1 MEAIK
6 KEIKKAKTKLYLA
19 CGSNLIIGQMFRRCP
34 KAKVAGKTEL
44 KGWRMEFR
52 GSTGNGVATIVKTD
66 DATSLVP
73 CALWRTTGLC
83 EEALDRYEGF
93 PRLYRKERISCVLEG
108 KEVEAYVY
116 IMNDVCSI
124 ARPSLYYYNTIAE
137 GYRNFG
143 FDKMILDKFVEE
155 TLREIENKNG

>member
-1 MEAIK
+1 MENKEKTIK
-6 KEIKKAKTKLYLA
+6 KTKTKLYLA
-19 CGSNLIIGQMFRRCP
+19 YGSNLNIGQMFRRCP
-34 KAKVAGKTEL
+34 KAKVVGKTEL

-66 DATSLVP
+66 DETQTVP

-93 PRLYRKERISCVLEG
+93 PRLYRKEAIRCVLDG

-116 IMNDVCSI
+116 IMNDVCDI

-143 FDKMILDKFVEE
+143 FDKMILDKFVEA

>member
-1 MEAIK
+1 MEIQGGSLMRK
-6 KEIKKAKTKLYLA
+6 NKNEKTRLYLA
-19 CGSNLIIGQMFRRCP
+19 YGSNLNIAQMYRRCP

-44 KGWRMEFR
+44 KGWRMEFK

-93 PRLYRKERISCVLEG
+93 PRLYRKEAIRCVLEG
-108 KEVEAYVY
+108 KEVEACVY
-116 IMNDVCSI
+116 IMNDVYPT
-124 ARPSLYYYNTIAE
+124 ARP
-137 GYRNFG
+137 
-143 FDKMILDKFVEE
+143 
-155 TLREIENKNG
+155 